1 MTALYLAIT
10 RDDVGRYVSTLA
22 VVYVVLIFIRILM
35 SWFQLPY
42 YPWLRTFMDWVSAVV
57 DPYLAFWR
65 RFLPMVRLGPGAL
78 DLSPIVGTIVL
89 LLVASIVSGAIAG

>member
-1 MTALYLAIT
+1 MSLYLAIT
-10 RDDVGRYVSTLA
+10 RGDVGRYVSTLA
-22 VVYVVLIFIRILM
+22 VVYVILIFIRIIT

-57 DPYLAFWR
+57 DPYLALWR
-65 RFLPMVRLGPGAL
+65 RFLPMVRMGPGAL

-89 LLVASIVSGAIAG
+89 IVVAGIVSNAIAG

>member
-1 MTALYLAIT
+1 MNLYLAIT
-10 RDDVGRYVSTLA
+10 RGDVGRYVSTLA
-22 VVYVVLIFIRILM
+22 VVYVILIFIRIVL

-57 DPYLAFWR
+57 DPYLGIWR
-65 RFLPMVRLGPGAL
+65 RILPMVRMGPGAL

-89 LLVASIVSGAIAG
+89 IVVAGIVSNAIAG